1 MSKLTLFIAAIA
13 LAGHA
18 STHAQR
24 AESSQAEV
32 ERLVAACNGLAA
44 SSKPERRSIRACETL
59 AADGRLA
66 LVEQATVAA
75 YREYQEERREAC
87 QRRKSSPRGQART
100 QPDCGP

>member
-1 MSKLTLFIAAIA
+1 MSKLTLLIAAIA

-66 LVEQATVAA
+66 LVEPAAVTTYRHYLEQRRQAC
-75 YREYQEERREAC
+75 ERR
-87 QRRKSSPRGQART
+87 QVSPRAQSRGRQ
-100 QPDCGP
+100 DCEP

>member
-24 AESSQAEV
+24 ADSSQAEV

-44 SSKPERRSIRACETL
+44 SKPERRSIRACETL

>member
-1 MSKLTLFIAAIA
+1 MSKLTLLIAAIA

-24 AESSQAEV
+24 ADSSHAEV
-32 ERLVAACNGLAA
+32 ERVGAACNGLAA